1 VRSVKLLTS
10 LREAPVPHRYRV
22 LVIVSVATL
31 VASLDLFIVNIAF
44 PSIKHEFAG
53 TSDATLSWVLSAY
66 AIVMAALLVPA
77 GRLADLLGRKRLFMG
92 GLVTFV
98 GASALCAA
106 APGPG
111 WLIGARI
118 LQAAG
123 GAILMPTSLALLLA
137 EFPPKQRALAV
148 AVWSA
153 TGAVAAAAGPPVGG
167 LLVQASWRWVF
178 LVNLPIGLVTAVL
191 ATRVLRESRDPDGKG
206 FPDLAGAALLVL
218 ASSALML
225 AIVQGQSWG
234 WTSGRVLGLLVGSAV
249 LTAAF
254 LYQSLRHGAPVL
266 ELGLFRSRAF
276 SAANVAST
284 LFFAAFGAM
293 LLSNV
298 LFLTRVWH
306 EDILTAGLQ
315 ISPGPIMAAA
325 FAVPGSILSSRYGQH
340 AIASFGA
347 LLFAS
352 GGVWWLTHVGLEPH
366 YPTEVLPGMLLGGAG
381 VGFVIPTLASAVA
394 ASLPPA
400 RFATGSAIYGMT
412 RSFGIALGV
421 AILIAVLGTPRGA
434 EILGSFRAGWEVMAG
449 LAFASAI
456 AAVAIGRLGAAPV
469 QARPIELE
477 QAV

>member
-1 VRSVKLLTS
+1 M
-10 LREAPVPHRYRV
+10 PHRYRV

-44 PSIKHEFAG
+44 PSIKHDFSG

-98 GASALCAA
+98 AASALCAA

-111 WLIGARI
+111 WLIAARI

-137 EFPPKQRALAV
+137 EFPPTQRALAV

-191 ATRVLRESRDPDGKG
+191 AARVLSESRDPDRKG

-234 WTSGRVLGLLVGSAV
+234 WTSVRVLGLLAGSAV
-249 LTAAF
+249 LTASF

-276 SAANVAST
+276 SAANIAST

-298 LFLTRVWH
+298 LFLTRAWH

-325 FAVPGSILSSRYGQH
+325 FAVPGSILSGRYGQR
-340 AIASFGA
+340 AIASIGA

-366 YPTEVLPGMLLGGAG
+366 YATDVLPGMLLGGAG

-394 ASLPPA
+394 AALPPA

-412 RSFGIALGV
+412 RQFGIALGV
-421 AILIAVLGTPRGA
+421 AILIAVLGNPRGA
-434 EILGSFRAGWEVMAG
+434 EILGSFRSGWEVTAG

-456 AAVAIGRLGAAPV
+456 AAAAIGHLRTAPV
-469 QARPIELE
+469 QVRSVELE

>member
-1 VRSVKLLTS
+1 
-10 LREAPVPHRYRV
+10 VPHRYRV

-44 PSIKHEFAG
+44 PSIKHDFSG

-92 GLVTFV
+92 GLITFV

-111 WLIGARI
+111 WLIAART

-178 LVNLPIGLVTAVL
+178 LVNLPIGLVTAVIAARL
-191 ATRVLRESRDPDGKG
+191 LNESRDPDGKA

-234 WTSGRVLGLLVGSAV
+234 WTSVRVLGLLVGSAV

-325 FAVPGSILSSRYGQH
+325 FAVPGSILAGPYGQR
-340 AIASFGA
+340 AIASIGA
-347 LLFAS
+347 VLFAS

-366 YPTEVLPGMLLGGAG
+366 YATEVLPGMLLGGAG

-412 RSFGIALGV
+412 RQFGAALGV
-421 AILIAVLGTPRGA
+421 AVLIAVLGTPHQA
-434 EILGSFRAGWEVMAG
+434 EMLGSFQTGWEVMAG

-456 AAVAIGRLGAAPV
+456 AAAAIGRLRAAPA

>member
-1 VRSVKLLTS
+1 M
-10 LREAPVPHRYRV
+10 PHRYRV

-44 PSIKHEFAG
+44 PSIKHDFAG

-77 GRLADLLGRKRLFMG
+77 GRLADLLGRKRWFMG

-98 GASALCAA
+98 AASALCAA

-111 WLIGARI
+111 WLIAARI
-118 LQAAG
+118 FQAAG

-137 EFPPKQRALAV
+137 EFPATQRALAV

-153 TGAVAAAAGPPVGG
+153 TGAVAAAAGPPIGG

-178 LVNLPIGLVTAVL
+178 LVNLPIGLVTAL
-191 ATRVLRESRDPDGKG
+191 FAARILRESRDPEGKR
-206 FPDLAGAALLVL
+206 FPDLAGAALLVF
-218 ASSALML
+218 SSSSLML

-234 WTSGRVLGLLVGSAV
+234 WTSVRVIGLLVGAAV
-249 LTAAF
+249 LTAGF
-254 LYQSLRHGAPVL
+254 LYRSASHPAPVL
-266 ELGLFRSRAF
+266 ELALFRTRAF
-276 SAANVAST
+276 GAANIAST

-325 FAVPGSILSSRYGQH
+325 FAVPGSILSSRFGQSTV
-340 AIASFGA
+340 AAAGS

-352 GGVWWLTHVGLEPH
+352 GGVWWLTHVGLQPH
-366 YPTEVLPGMLLGGAG
+366 YVTEILPGMLAGGAG
-381 VGFVIPTLASAVA
+381 VGLVIPTLASAVA

-400 RFATGSAIYGMT
+400 RFATGSAIYGVT
-412 RSFGIALGV
+412 RQFGIALGV
-421 AILIAVLGTPRGA
+421 TILVAVLGTPSA
-434 EILGSFRAGWEVMAG
+434 ADILGSFRIGWEVIAG
-449 LAFASAI
+449 VAGASAI
-456 AAVAIGRLGAAPV
+456 AALAIGRLRAAPTQV
-469 QARPIELE
+469 RTIHELGE
-477 QAV
+477 AV

>member
-1 VRSVKLLTS
+1 
-10 LREAPVPHRYRV
+10 
-22 LVIVSVATL
+22 VIVSVAAL

-44 PSIKHEFAG
+44 PSIKHDFAG

-92 GLVTFV
+92 GLITFV

-106 APGPG
+106 APGPA
-111 WLIGARI
+111 WLIAARI

-137 EFPPKQRALAV
+137 EFPIQQRALAV

-178 LVNLPIGLVTAVL
+178 LVNLPIGMVTAVL
-191 ATRVLRESRDPDGKG
+191 AARVLSESRDPDRKG
-206 FPDLAGAALLVL
+206 FPDLGGAALLVL

-234 WTSGRVLGLLVGSAV
+234 WTSVRVLGLLVGAAV

-254 LYQSLRHGAPVL
+254 IYRSLRHGAPVL

-298 LFLTRVWH
+298 LFLTRAWH

-325 FAVPGSILSSRYGQH
+325 FAVPGSILGSRYGQR
-340 AIASFGA
+340 AIASIGA

-366 YPTEVLPGMLLGGAG
+366 YATEVLPGMLLGGAG

-400 RFATGSAIYGMT
+400 RFATGSAVYGMT
-412 RSFGIALGV
+412 RQFGAALGV
-421 AILIAVLGTPRGA
+421 AILIAVLGNPQRQ
-434 EILGSFRAGWEVMAG
+434 ILGSFQSGWEVMAG

-456 AAVAIGRLGAAPV
+456 AAAGIGRLRAAPV

>member
-1 VRSVKLLTS
+1 M
-10 LREAPVPHRYRV
+10 PHRYRV
-22 LVIVSVATL
+22 LVIVSVAAL

-44 PSIKHEFAG
+44 PSIKHDFSG

-92 GLVTFV
+92 GLITFV

-106 APGPG
+106 APGAG

-137 EFPPKQRALAV
+137 EFLPKQRALAV

-191 ATRVLRESRDPDGKG
+191 AARVLRESRDPDGKR

-234 WTSGRVLGLLVGSAV
+234 WTSVRVLGLLVGSAV

-266 ELGLFRSRAF
+266 ELGLFGSRAF
-276 SAANVAST
+276 SAANIAST

-325 FAVPGSILSSRYGQH
+325 FAVPGTILSSRYGQRT
-340 AIASFGA
+340 IASIGA

-352 GGVWWLTHVGLEPH
+352 GGVWWLTHVGLEQH
-366 YPTEVLPGMLLGGAG
+366 YATDVLPGMLLGGAG

-394 ASLPPA
+394 ASLPPT

-412 RSFGIALGV
+412 RQFGAALGV
-421 AILIAVLGTPRGA
+421 AVLIAVLGTPRQA
-434 EILGSFRAGWEVMAG
+434 AILGSFQIGWEVMAG

-456 AAVAIGRLGAAPV
+456 AAAGIGRLRAAPV

>member
-1 VRSVKLLTS
+1 M
-10 LREAPVPHRYRV
+10 PHRYRV
-22 LVIVSVATL
+22 LVIVSVAAL

-44 PSIKHEFAG
+44 PSIKHDFSG

-92 GLVTFV
+92 GLITFV

-137 EFPPKQRALAV
+137 EFLPQQRALAV

-191 ATRVLRESRDPDGKG
+191 AARVLRESRDPDGKR

-234 WTSGRVLGLLVGSAV
+234 WTSVRVLGLLVGSAV

-276 SAANVAST
+276 SAANIAST

-325 FAVPGSILSSRYGQH
+325 FAVPGTILSSRYGQRT
-340 AIASFGA
+340 IASIGA

-352 GGVWWLTHVGLEPH
+352 GGVWWLTHVGLEQH
-366 YPTEVLPGMLLGGAG
+366 YATDVLPGMLLGGAG

-412 RSFGIALGV
+412 RQFGAALGV
-421 AILIAVLGTPRGA
+421 AVLIAVLGTPRQA
-434 EILGSFRAGWEVMAG
+434 AILGSFQIGWEVMAG

-456 AAVAIGRLGAAPV
+456 AAAGIGRLRAAPV

>member
-1 VRSVKLLTS
+1 M
-10 LREAPVPHRYRV
+10 PHRYRV

-44 PSIKHEFAG
+44 PSIKHDFSG

-98 GASALCAA
+98 AASALCAA

-111 WLIGARI
+111 WLIAARI

-137 EFPPKQRALAV
+137 EFPPTQRALAV

-191 ATRVLRESRDPDGKG
+191 AARVLSESRDPDRKG

-234 WTSGRVLGLLVGSAV
+234 WTSVRVLGLLAGSAV

-276 SAANVAST
+276 SAANIAST

-298 LFLTRVWH
+298 LFLTRAWH

-325 FAVPGSILSSRYGQH
+325 FAVPGSILSGRYGQR
-340 AIASFGA
+340 AIASIGA

-366 YPTEVLPGMLLGGAG
+366 YATDVLPGMLLGGAG

-394 ASLPPA
+394 AALPPA

-412 RSFGIALGV
+412 RQFGIALGV
-421 AILIAVLGTPRGA
+421 AILIAVLGNPRGA
-434 EILGSFRAGWEVMAG
+434 EILGSFRSGWEVTAG

-456 AAVAIGRLGAAPV
+456 AAAAIGHLRTAPV
-469 QARPIELE
+469 QVRSVELE

>member
-1 VRSVKLLTS
+1 M
-10 LREAPVPHRYRV
+10 PQRYRV
-22 LVIVSVATL
+22 LVIVSVATF

-44 PSIKHEFAG
+44 PSIKHDFAG

-92 GLVTFV
+92 GLITFV

-111 WLIGARI
+111 WLIAARI

-137 EFPPKQRALAV
+137 EFPAQQRALAV

-178 LVNLPIGLVTAVL
+178 LVNLPIGLVTALL
-191 ATRVLRESRDPDGKG
+191 AASVLRESRDPDGKR

-234 WTSGRVLGLLVGSAV
+234 WTSARVLGLLVGSAL

-254 LYQSLRHGAPVL
+254 LYQSVRHGAPVL

-276 SAANVAST
+276 SAANIAST

-325 FAVPGSILSSRYGQH
+325 FAVPGSILSSRYGQR
-340 AIASFGA
+340 AIAAIGA

-352 GGVWWLTHVGLEPH
+352 GGAWWLTHVGVDPH
-366 YPTEVLPGMLLGGAG
+366 YATEVLPGMLLGGAG

-412 RSFGIALGV
+412 RQFGIALGV
-421 AILIAVLGTPRGA
+421 AVLIAVLGSPPGN
-434 EILGSFRAGWEVMAG
+434 ELLGSFRTGWEVIAG
-449 LAFASAI
+449 VAIASAI
-456 AAVAIGRLGAAPV
+456 AAAAIGRLHAASI
-469 QARPIELE
+469 QARSIELE

>member
-1 VRSVKLLTS
+1 
-10 LREAPVPHRYRV
+10 VPHRYRV

-44 PSIKHEFAG
+44 PSIKHDFSG

-92 GLVTFV
+92 GLITFV

-111 WLIGARI
+111 WLIAARI

-137 EFPPKQRALAV
+137 AFRPQQRALAV

-191 ATRVLRESRDPDGKG
+191 AARVLSESRDPDGKG

-234 WTSGRVLGLLVGSAV
+234 WTSVRVLGLLVGSAV

-266 ELGLFRSRAF
+266 ELRLFRSRAF
-276 SAANVAST
+276 SAANIAST

-325 FAVPGSILSSRYGQH
+325 FAVPGSVLAGRYGQR
-340 AIASFGA
+340 AIASIGA

-352 GGVWWLTHVGLEPH
+352 GGAWWLTHVGLEPH
-366 YPTEVLPGMLLGGAG
+366 YATEVLPGMLLGGAG

-412 RSFGIALGV
+412 RQFGIALGV
-421 AILIAVLGTPRGA
+421 AVLIAVLGTPRGA

-456 AAVAIGRLGAAPV
+456 AAAGIGRLSAAPI

>member
-1 VRSVKLLTS
+1 M
-10 LREAPVPHRYRV
+10 PHRYRV
-22 LVIVSVATL
+22 LVIVSVATF

-44 PSIKHEFAG
+44 PSIKHDFSG

-77 GRLADLLGRKRLFMG
+77 GRLADLLGRKRWFMG

-106 APGPG
+106 APGPA
-111 WLIGARI
+111 WLIAARV

-123 GAILMPTSLALLLA
+123 GAILMPTSLAILLA
-137 EFPPKQRALAV
+137 EFPPQQRALAV

-178 LVNLPIGLVTAVL
+178 LVNLPIGLITALL
-191 ATRVLRESRDPDGKG
+191 AARVLRESRDPEGKR
-206 FPDLAGAALLVL
+206 FPDLAGAALFVI

-234 WTSGRVLGLLVGSAV
+234 WTSVRVLGLLVGSAV
-249 LTAAF
+249 LTTAF
-254 LYQSLRHGAPVL
+254 LYRSVSHRAPVL
-266 ELGLFRSRAF
+266 ELALFRSRAF
-276 SAANVAST
+276 SAANIAST

-306 EDILTAGLQ
+306 EDIVTAGLQ

-325 FAVPGSILSSRYGQH
+325 FAVPGSILAGRYGQR
-340 AIASFGA
+340 AIAAIGA

-352 GGVWWLTHVGLEPH
+352 GGVWWLTHVGLEPN
-366 YPTEVLPGMLLGGAG
+366 YATEVLPGMLLGGAG
-381 VGFVIPTLASAVA
+381 VGLVIPTLASAVA

-412 RSFGIALGV
+412 RQFGIALGV
-421 AILIAVLGTPRGA
+421 AVLIAVLGTPRNA
-434 EILGSFRAGWEVMAG
+434 EILGSFRSGWQVIAGI
-449 LAFASAI
+449 AFASAI
-456 AAVAIGRLGAAPV
+456 AAAAIGRLRVAPV
-469 QARPIELE
+469 QARSIELE
-477 QAV
+477 RAV

>member
-1 VRSVKLLTS
+1 M
-10 LREAPVPHRYRV
+10 PHRYRV

-44 PSIKHEFAG
+44 PSIKHDFAG

-92 GLVTFV
+92 GLITFV

-111 WLIGARI
+111 WLIAARV

-137 EFPPKQRALAV
+137 EFPTQQRALAV

-191 ATRVLRESRDPDGKG
+191 AARVLSESRDPDRKA

-276 SAANVAST
+276 SAANIAST

-298 LFLTRVWH
+298 LFLTRAWH

-315 ISPGPIMAAA
+315 ISPGPLMAAV
-325 FAVPGSILSSRYGQH
+325 FAVPGSILAGRYGQR
-340 AIASFGA
+340 AIASIGA

-352 GGVWWLTHVGLEPH
+352 GGVWWLTHVGLEPN
-366 YPTEVLPGMLLGGAG
+366 YVTEVLPGMLLGGAG

-412 RSFGIALGV
+412 RQFGIALGV
-421 AILIAVLGTPRGA
+421 AVLIAVLGTPREA
-434 EILGSFRAGWEVMAG
+434 EILGSFRSGWEVTAG

-456 AAVAIGRLGAAPV
+456 AAVGIGRLRVAQV

>member
-1 VRSVKLLTS
+1 M
-10 LREAPVPHRYRV
+10 PHRYRV
-22 LVIVSVATL
+22 LVIVSVAAF

-44 PSIKHEFAG
+44 PSIKHDFSG
-53 TSDATLSWVLSAY
+53 TADATLSWVLSAY
-66 AIVMAALLVPA
+66 AIVGAALLVPA

-92 GLVTFV
+92 GLITFV

-106 APGPG
+106 ATGPG
-111 WLIGARI
+111 WLIAARI

-178 LVNLPIGLVTAVL
+178 LVNLPIGLVTAVV
-191 ATRVLRESRDPDGKG
+191 AARVLSESRDPDGKR
-206 FPDLAGAALLVL
+206 FPDLAGALLLVL

-234 WTSGRVLGLLVGSAV
+234 WTSARIVGLLVGAAV

-276 SAANVAST
+276 SAANIATT

-298 LFLTRVWH
+298 LFLTRAWH

-325 FAVPGSILSSRYGQH
+325 FAVPGSILASRYGQR
-340 AIASFGA
+340 AIASVGA

-352 GGVWWLTHVGLEPH
+352 GGVWWLTHVGLEPN
-366 YPTEVLPGMLLGGAG
+366 YATEVLPGMLLGGAG

-412 RSFGIALGV
+412 RQFGIALGV
-421 AILIAVLGTPRGA
+421 AVLIAVLGAPREA

-456 AAVAIGRLGAAPV
+456 AAVAIGRLRAAPV

>member
-1 VRSVKLLTS
+1 
-10 LREAPVPHRYRV
+10 VPHRYRV

>member
-1 VRSVKLLTS
+1 M
-10 LREAPVPHRYRV
+10 PHRYRG
-22 LVIVSVATL
+22 LVIVSVAAL

-44 PSIKHEFAG
+44 PSIKHDFSG

-92 GLVTFV
+92 GLITFV

-137 EFPPKQRALAV
+137 EFPPQQRALAV

-178 LVNLPIGLVTAVL
+178 LVNLPVGLVTAVL
-191 ATRVLRESRDPDGKG
+191 AARVLSESRDPDGKG

-234 WTSGRVLGLLVGSAV
+234 WTSVRVLGLIVGSAV

-254 LYQSLRHGAPVL
+254 LYRSVRHAAPVL

-276 SAANVAST
+276 SAANIAST

-325 FAVPGSILSSRYGQH
+325 FAVPGSILSSRYGQR
-340 AIASFGA
+340 AIASIGA

-352 GGVWWLTHVGLEPH
+352 GGVWWLTHVGLEQH
-366 YPTEVLPGMLLGGAG
+366 YATDVLPGMLLGGAG

-394 ASLPPA
+394 ASLPTA

-412 RSFGIALGV
+412 RQFGAALGV
-421 AILIAVLGTPRGA
+421 AVLIAVLGTPHQA
-434 EILGSFRAGWEVMAG
+434 AMLGSFQTGWEVMAG

-456 AAVAIGRLGAAPV
+456 AAAAIGRLGAAPV
-469 QARPIELE
+469 QARSIELE

>member
-1 VRSVKLLTS
+1 
-10 LREAPVPHRYRV
+10 VPHRYRV
-22 LVIVSVATL
+22 LVIVSVATF

-92 GLVTFV
+92 GLITFV

-106 APGPG
+106 APDTG
-111 WLIGARI
+111 WLIAARI
-118 LQAAG
+118 VQAAG

-137 EFPPKQRALAV
+137 EFPAKQRALAV

-153 TGAVAAAAGPPVGG
+153 TGAVAAAAGPPVGS
-167 LLVQASWRWVF
+167 LLVQSSWRWVF
-178 LVNLPIGLVTAVL
+178 LVNLPIGLVTAL
-191 ATRVLRESRDPDGKG
+191 FAAGVLRESRDPDGKR

-234 WTSGRVLGLLVGSAV
+234 WTSVRVLALLVGSAL

-254 LYQSLRHGAPVL
+254 LYQSVRHGAPVL

-276 SAANVAST
+276 SAANIAST

-325 FAVPGSILSSRYGQH
+325 FAVPGSILAGRYGQR
-340 AIASFGA
+340 AIASIGA

-352 GGVWWLTHVGLEPH
+352 GGVWWLTHVGLEQH
-366 YPTEVLPGMLLGGAG
+366 YATDVLPGMLLGGAG

-412 RSFGIALGV
+412 RQFGIALGV
-421 AILIAVLGTPRGA
+421 AVLIAVLGTPRGS

-456 AAVAIGRLGAAPV
+456 AAVAIGRLRAAPI